1 MTPFDTFVTISGRR
15 IGPGEPPYFIAD
27 IGANHDGD
35 LDRAFRLIELAKEA
49 GADVAKFQNFVA
61 DRIVSARGFGELG
74 GQIAHQSAW
83 SKPVFEVYED
93 ASLPPDWTP
102 LLAERCRTVGIEY
115 MTSPY
120 DLATVDAVEPHV
132 PAFKIGSGDVT
143 WLDIVRHIGGKGKP
157 VLIAAGASDQRDV
170 DRAMTA
176 LAEAGAREVVLM
188 QCNTNY
194 TGDRANLRHVNLRVL
209 ETFAARHPGAVLGLS
224 DHTPGHVTVCAA
236 LALGARVF
244 EKHFT
249 DDTSRTGPDHAFAMT
264 PATWREMV
272 DAALDTNAALGDGVK
287 RVEPNERD
295 AAVVQRRALRYAR
308 DLPAGHRLGPGDVFP
323 TRPCPPDGLPPYRV
337 ADVLGRELRSGA
349 AADGLVQL
357 GDLA

>member
-1 MTPFDTFVTISGRR
+1 MTHVTISGRR

-27 IGANHDGD
+27 VGANHDGD
-35 LDRAFRLIELAKEA
+35 LDRAYRLIELAKEA
-49 GADVAKFQNFVA
+49 GADVAKFQSFIA
-61 DRIVSARGFGELG
+61 PRIVSRKGFEQLG

-83 SKPVFEVYED
+83 GKPVFEVYED

-102 LLAERCRTVGIEY
+102 LLAQRCREVGIEF

-143 WLDIVRHIGGKGKP
+143 WLDIVRHVAGKGKP
-157 VLIAAGASDQRDV
+157 VLIAAGASDELDV
-170 DRAMTA
+170 DRAMGA
-176 LAEAGAREVVLM
+176 LQEAGAAEVVLM

-194 TGDRANLRHVNLRVL
+194 TGAAENLRYVNLRVL
-209 ETFAARHPGAVLGLS
+209 EGWRARHPDAVLGLS
-224 DHTPGHVTVCAA
+224 DHTPGHLTVCAA

-264 PATWREMV
+264 PRSWREMV
-272 DAALDTNAALGDGVK
+272 DAALATDAALGDGIK

-295 AAVVQRRALRYAR
+295 AAVVQRRALRFAR

-323 TRPCPPDGLPPYRV
+323 TRPCPPDGLPPHRV
-337 ADVLGRELRSGA
+337 ELVLGRELRAGA
-349 AADGLVQL
+349 AADDLVRL
-357 GDLA
+357 EDLA